1 MYYRYSYMYRSSQY
15 RYVCTL
21 MLRHTRYG
29 KFLTFTNTGKILL
42 ALLFCLD
49 HSSWWYMVVKRFTDL
64 SQVLMYAPACTR
76 M

>member
-1 MYYRYSYMYRSSQY
+1 
-15 RYVCTL
+15 
-21 MLRHTRYG
+21 MLRHTKYG

-49 HSSWWYMVVKRFTDL
+49 HGSWWYMVVKRFTDL